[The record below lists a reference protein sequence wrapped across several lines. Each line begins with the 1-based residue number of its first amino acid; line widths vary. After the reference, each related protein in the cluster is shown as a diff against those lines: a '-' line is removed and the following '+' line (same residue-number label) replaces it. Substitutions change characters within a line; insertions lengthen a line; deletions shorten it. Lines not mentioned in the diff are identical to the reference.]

1 MRSPH
6 HHNSASTVKHL
17 RRARANA
24 HTCPPSA
31 QRHTPHHPPIPPY
44 PRFSDLR
51 PVSAVKP
58 PASAAPPSPL
68 NELSLQRERM
78 ASSHWQPCAC
88 HTQLSRRLRPA
99 RGVWSGALRC
109 RALLRVWHRP
119 EGYLTMRTSESA
131 DAHPMHTQS
140 WQVMVARAKA
150 SGGWAMSRM
159 TRANVYVKNI

>member
-24 HTCPPSA
+24 HPCPKPYPTGHS
-31 QRHTPHHPPIPPY
+31 PIAPY
-44 PRFSDLR
+44 PRSSVWR

-58 PASAAPPSPL
+58 PASAAPPSCP
-68 NELSLQRERM
+68 NALSLQRERM

-88 HTQLSRRLRPA
+88 TRSCAGRLRPA
-99 RGVWSGALRC
+99 RGVWSSALRG
-109 RALLRVWHRP
+109 RALLKVRHRM

-131 DAHPMHTQS
+131 DAHPMHTGVGRRWRPEAQS
-140 WQVMVARAKA
+140 Q
-150 SGGWAMSRM
+150 GFGWLGH
-159 TRANVYVKNI
+159 VKNDACQRIQE